1 MSLQIKFSLLFFITV
16 LSLFSQTSTDRILKY
31 PEEWKFERIDFP
43 LDYAKDITWKGF
55 EELRFSPGM
64 FDSSS
69 EDYFKY
75 YFCVSIEG
83 DKSINKE
90 ELTNFLNSYYKG
102 LCKAVNTKKKY
113 VIDYNKIRASV
124 KSLSDSSY
132 QASVIFFDSFTNGD
146 QVILDM
152 SLEIQKRS
160 NTTLI
165 LATVVS
171 NEESDKL
178 KFLHQNNLS
187 NNLPN

>member
-16 LSLFSQTSTDRILKY
+16 LSLFSQTTDRVLKY

-64 FDSSS
+64 FDNSS

-75 YFCVSIEG
+75 YFCVSIED

-90 ELTNFLNSYYKG
+90 EITNFLNSYYKG
-102 LCKAVNTKKKY
+102 LCKAVNAKKKY

-146 QVILDM
+146 QVVLEM

-160 NTTLI
+160 NTTII
-165 LATVVS
+165 LATVIA

-178 KFLHQNNLS
+178 KILHQNNLS
-187 NNLPN
+187 NNLPD